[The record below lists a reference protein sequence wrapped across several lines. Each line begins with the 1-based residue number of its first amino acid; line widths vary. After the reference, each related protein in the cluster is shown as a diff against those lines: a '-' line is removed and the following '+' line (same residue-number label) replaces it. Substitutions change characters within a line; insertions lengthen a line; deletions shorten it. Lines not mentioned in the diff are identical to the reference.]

1 MGVDDW
7 SDDVFYLSVSR
18 DNRVNRA
25 NTDELMSGK
34 ICTVTLWK
42 NLSDIETNTKEDR
55 KMKKKNI
62 LLLCLCAAMIT
73 GCGNRSES
81 APAGGDTNTAE
92 SGVLSGTEGEAED
105 VGASGAEVE
114 TEDVGASGAEVE
126 TEGVGASGAE
136 GETED
141 VETSGAI
148 AAETDAPENGA
159 VEDEGG
165 VSADNAEAKPDF
177 TFGDKATM
185 NNHVNGRELPIYCVD
200 TEEKKV
206 ALSFDAAWG
215 NEDTEELLAILKEH
229 DLHVTFFMT
238 GGWVE
243 SYPEDVKAIL
253 EAGHDLGNH
262 SENHKN
268 MSELSDEEKKEEI
281 LSVHRKVKEITGY
294 DMFLFRPPYGDY
306 DNALIDV
313 LKDCNY
319 YAIQWDVDS
328 LDWKNEGVD
337 AILTTVT
344 EHKNLGNGSIIL
356 CHNGGE
362 YTAEALDTLIQ
373 ELEAQG
379 YEIVPVSEL
388 IYPDNYHMDV
398 QGRQIADES

>member
-1 MGVDDW
+1 MGV
-7 SDDVFYLSVSR
+7 
-18 DNRVNRA
+18 
-25 NTDELMSGK
+25 G
-34 ICTVTLWK
+34 
-42 NLSDIETNTKEDR
+42 
-55 KMKKKNI
+55 MKKKT
-62 LLLCLCAAMIT
+62 LLLACLCAAVLT
-73 GCGNRSES
+73 GCGKQAEDKTMVQAENNAGCEIERETDADAESVAEDDAETGSEAADHMASES
-81 APAGGDTNTAE
+81 I
-92 SGVLSGTEGEAED
+92 
-105 VGASGAEVE
+105 
-114 TEDVGASGAEVE
+114 
-126 TEGVGASGAE
+126 

-141 VETSGAI
+141 GIGPENSAED
-148 AAETDAPENGA
+148 AAAPEDH
-159 VEDEGG
+159 VGG
-165 VSADNAEAKPDF
+165 VF
-177 TFGDKATM
+177 VFGDKATM
-185 NNHVNGRELPIYCVD
+185 DNNVNGRELPIYCVD

-215 NEDTEELLAILKEH
+215 NEDTKELLAILEAH

-253 EAGHDLGNH
+253 AAGHDLGNH

-281 LSVHRKVKEITGY
+281 MSVHRKVKEITGY

-313 LKDCNY
+313 LKDCEY

-337 AILTTVT
+337 AILETVM

-362 YTAEALDTLIQ
+362 YTAEALDTLIN
-373 ELEAQG
+373 ELESQG
-379 YEIVPVSEL
+379 YEIVPISEL
-388 IYPDNYHMDV
+388 IYPDHYHMNV
-398 QGRQIADES
+398 QGRQISDAQISD

>member
-1 MGVDDW
+1 M
-7 SDDVFYLSVSR
+7 
-18 DNRVNRA
+18 
-25 NTDELMSGK
+25 
-34 ICTVTLWK
+34 I
-42 NLSDIETNTKEDR
+42 
-55 KMKKKNI
+55 KKK
-62 LLLCLCAAMIT
+62 LLLACLCTAVLT
-73 GCGNRSES
+73 GCGNRNEDTPES
-81 APAGGDTNTAE
+81 VAL
-92 SGVLSGTEGEAED
+92 SGVEEHEAEAGETADAEKDTEGSMSE
-105 VGASGAEVE
+105 GAEHEAANAEEDMEGSVSAGAEHE
-114 TEDVGASGAEVE
+114 TEASE
-126 TEGVGASGAE
+126 TA
-136 GETED
+136 
-141 VETSGAI
+141 
-148 AAETDAPENGA
+148 DA
-159 VEDEGG
+159 V
-165 VSADNAEAKPDF
+165 F

-185 NNHVNGRELPIYCVD
+185 NNQVNGRELPIYCVD

-215 NEDTEELLAILKEH
+215 NEDTEELLSILEAH

-238 GGWVE
+238 GEWVE
-243 SYPEDVKAIL
+243 NYPEDVKAIL
-253 EAGHDLGNH
+253 AAGHDLGNH

-281 LSVHRKVKEITGY
+281 LSVHRKVKDITGY

-313 LKDCNY
+313 LKDCEY
-319 YAIQWDVDS
+319 YGIQWDVDS

-337 AILTTVT
+337 AILETVT
-344 EHKNLGNGSIIL
+344 KHKNLGNGSIIL

-362 YTAEALDTLIQ
+362 YTAEALDALII